1 MHMLKHNDRIGQLC
15 RNGRTIYYAIF
26 GQAMIE
32 SEDRDVIVAKLDQF
46 ADKLPEWD
54 RNRR

>member
-1 MHMLKHNDRIGQLC
+1 MLKHNDRIGQLC

-32 SEDRDVIVAKLDQF
+32 SADRDAVVAAIDRH
-46 ADKLPEWD
+46 ADKLPDWN